1 MLLLYAHCTI
11 IYCLSPV
18 PYGILDS
25 FYLSLLFFI
34 YIGASSP
41 KEERIMFNEIC
52 GSAVGFAAIV
62 TSVPVTMAGAI
73 AKGMAKLD
81 NYQER
86 DRAARRMKINMI
98 RRQYG
103 QPALK

>member
-1 MLLLYAHCTI
+1 MFI
-11 IYCLSPV
+11 NEVLSNP
-18 PYGILDS
+18 
-25 FYLSLLFFI
+25 
-34 YIGASSP
+34 
-41 KEERIMFNEIC
+41 
-52 GSAVGFAAIV
+52 VGFAAVI
-62 TSVPVTMAGAI
+62 TGVPAVMTTAI
-73 AKGMAKLD
+73 AKGMTKLD

>member
-1 MLLLYAHCTI
+1 
-11 IYCLSPV
+11 
-18 PYGILDS
+18 
-25 FYLSLLFFI
+25 
-34 YIGASSP
+34 
-41 KEERIMFNEIC
+41 MFNEIC
-52 GSAVGFAAIV
+52 GSAVGFATIV